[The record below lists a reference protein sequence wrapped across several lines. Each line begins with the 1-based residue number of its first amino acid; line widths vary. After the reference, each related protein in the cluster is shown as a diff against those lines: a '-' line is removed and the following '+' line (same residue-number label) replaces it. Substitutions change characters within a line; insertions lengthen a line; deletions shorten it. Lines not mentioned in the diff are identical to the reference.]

1 MAGEQVLAS
10 LREVAQRVAQA
21 AVAAGRDP
29 GEVALLLATKTV
41 PAATILIALRAG
53 YRLIGENRVQ
63 ELVEKAAELD
73 SVPHEAHFIGH
84 LQKNKINQ
92 VVRHATCIQIPRL
105 GGAHRAGRR
114 PGAAGPRPAD
124 VFVQVNTSGEL
135 SKYGCRPPD
144 ARAVVEGVAASAA
157 LRLRGFMTIGLFS
170 EDAAAVRDSYRR
182 LREVRDSIAALGIA
196 GAEHAHELR
205 WA

>member
-73 SVPHEAHFIGH
+73 SVPTEAHFIGH

-92 VVRHATCIQIPRL
+92 VVRHATCIQSL
-105 GGAHRAGRR
+105 DSVEHRAGDR
-114 PGAAGPRPAD
+114 PGAAGPRPA
-124 VFVQVNTSGEL
+124 
-135 SKYGCRPPD
+135 
-144 ARAVVEGVAASAA
+144 
-157 LRLRGFMTIGLFS
+157 
-170 EDAAAVRDSYRR
+170 RR
-182 LREVRDSIAALGIA
+182 LRPG
-196 GAEHAHELR
+196 EHLR
-205 WA
+205 